1 MTIIQLDQ
9 VCLWRRTQE
18 EFSYD
23 LKKTVFSIL
32 EGSYRTAVKKLVLD
46 DINVAIA
53 PGERI
58 GIIGANGA
66 GKSTLLKVICRILKP
81 SSGRVRIEGA
91 IAPLIELGAGFDPDL
106 SVIDNIVFYGV
117 LLGFSQR
124 DMRRR
129 IDSILTFAELKHD
142 AYTPLKALSSGMQ
155 ARLGFAIATDAHPD
169 ILVLDEVLSVGD
181 INFRAKCQQRLE
193 QFWHDNVAII
203 MVSHDLEA
211 IRGLC
216 DRVIW
221 LDQGRIRLIGAADH
235 VIKLYLSAANL
246 CPYAMS
252 N

>member
-23 LKKTVFSIL
+23 LKKTIFSIL
-32 EGSYRTAVKKLVLD
+32 EGKYRIPIKKLILD
-46 DINVAIA
+46 DISVVVDS
-53 PGERI
+53 GERV

-81 SSGRVRIEGA
+81 SSGQVRVGGA

-106 SVIDNIVFYGV
+106 SVIDNILFYGV
-117 LLGFSQR
+117 LLGFSRR

-129 IDSILTFAELKHD
+129 IDSILDFAELERD

-155 ARLGFAIATDAHPD
+155 ARLGFAIATDARPD
-169 ILVLDEVLSVGD
+169 ILVLDEVLSIGD
-181 INFRAKCQQRLE
+181 ISFRAKCQQRLE
-193 QFWHDNVAII
+193 QFWQTNVTIL
-203 MVSHDLEA
+203 MVSHDVES
-211 IRGLC
+211 IRGWC
-216 DRVIW
+216 ERVIW
-221 LDQGRIRLIGAADH
+221 LDQGRIRFAGAAEQ
-235 VIKLYLSAANL
+235 VINLYLDASNPR
-246 CPYAMS
+246 PYALF